1 MMQVKLEELVNIKEI
16 RDKVRKEIGL
26 SEAYVVQA
34 PPAEIKSELLSS
46 KSIGIMNDTVEMYAK
61 ELNFVSAEL
70 DTAQR
75 DLAMPDASL
84 FVALKEQEGR
94 LLQLSTLL
102 GLHITNIADPQS
114 LLTMDSLT
122 YLRLEREWGTFDSW
136 QKDFIACAMGSK
148 AFAVTAYNMELRR
161 YMNFIVDDTHPL
173 PTSVVPVISL
183 CVMPQ
188 MYVRD
193 YLNDTKSYVFA
204 MMKELNWDK
213 VEARVKRAERVAAA
227 YEGRKS

>member
-61 ELNFVSAEL
+61 ELNFVSAAL

-122 YLRLEREWGTFDSW
+122 YLRLEREWGY
-136 QKDFIACAMGSK
+136 I
-148 AFAVTAYNMELRR
+148 
-161 YMNFIVDDTHPL
+161 
-173 PTSVVPVISL
+173 
-183 CVMPQ
+183 
-188 MYVRD
+188 
-193 YLNDTKSYVFA
+193 
-204 MMKELNWDK
+204 
-213 VEARVKRAERVAAA
+213 
-227 YEGRKS
+227 

>member
-1 MMQVKLEELVNIKEI
+1 
-16 RDKVRKEIGL
+16 
-26 SEAYVVQA
+26 
-34 PPAEIKSELLSS
+34 
-46 KSIGIMNDTVEMYAK
+46 
-61 ELNFVSAEL
+61 
-70 DTAQR
+70 
-75 DLAMPDASL
+75 
-84 FVALKEQEGR
+84 LKESG
-94 LLQLSTLL
+94 
-102 GLHITNIADPQS
+102 A
-114 LLTMDSLT
+114 
-122 YLRLEREWGTFDSW
+122 TFDSW
-136 QKDFIACAMGSK
+136 QKDFIACAIGSK